1 MRATTL
7 ALATGETTFWWIILG
22 IGGVVLAVVI
32 ALLTLLL
39 YFVKSIEAGAQ
50 QLLGVAGGVA
60 GNTGNIKIALEV
72 ASTLEEIADEAGRH
86 ARLLGVGAR

>member
-1 MRATTL
+1 MVVL
-7 ALATGETTFWWIILG
+7 ALSSGETTFWQVFLA
-22 IGGVVLAVVI
+22 IGAVVIVVVI

-39 YFVKSIEAGAQ
+39 YFVNSIGAGAQ

-60 GNTGNIKIALEV
+60 GNTGNIKVALEV
-72 ASTLEEIADEAGRH
+72 ASTLDEITDEAGRH